1 MRTYYSSRSSDLV
14 SMHMFGN
21 ESLYAFSHTS
31 EFGHTYLWSCFV
43 KSCGEGAPSV
53 RVYVKASTPREL
65 RDMLRQIR
73 QQIDER
79 GADVVAPIG
88 GKKVVDEYGG
98 VTVITI
104 YAPSLAFV
112 FGQQACIS

>member
-1 MRTYYSSRSSDLV
+1 MRTYFTSRSSDLV

-31 EFGHTYLWSCFV
+31 EFGHFYIWSCFV
-43 KSCGEGAPSV
+43 KSGAGAPVV
-53 RVYVKASTPREL
+53 RIYVKASTPREL

-73 QQIDER
+73 QQVDER

-88 GKKVVDEYGG
+88 CKKAVDYGG
-98 VTVITI
+98 TVITI
-104 YAPSLAFV
+104 YSPSLSRALAS
-112 FGQQACIS
+112 GQQAYTS

>member
-31 EFGHTYLWSCFV
+31 EFGHFYLWSCFV
-43 KSCGEGAPSV
+43 KSCDGAPIV

-88 GKKVVDEYGG
+88 CKKVVDTYGG
-98 VTVITI
+98 TVITI
-104 YAPSLAFV
+104 YSPSLSRAIAS
-112 FGQQACIS
+112 GQQAYIS

>member
-1 MRTYYSSRSSDLV
+1 MSTYFTSRSSDLV

-31 EFGHTYLWSCFV
+31 EFGHFYIWSRFV
-43 KSCGEGAPSV
+43 KSGAGAPVV
-53 RVYVKASTPREL
+53 RIYVKASTPREL

-88 GKKVVDEYGG
+88 CKKAVDTYGG
-98 VTVITI
+98 TVITI
-104 YAPSLAFV
+104 YAPSLSRALAS
-112 FGQQACIS
+112 GQQAYTS